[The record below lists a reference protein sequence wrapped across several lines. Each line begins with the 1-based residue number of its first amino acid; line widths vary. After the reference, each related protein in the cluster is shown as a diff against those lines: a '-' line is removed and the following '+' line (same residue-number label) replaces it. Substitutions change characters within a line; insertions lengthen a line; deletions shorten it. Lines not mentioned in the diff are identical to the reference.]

1 MYLHSVQRESRAGR
15 AGEQAGGAHTGLL
28 AAPLQDGRN
37 RDLAV
42 IGAGKQLD
50 CGKLI
55 CQLLK
60 CNRRHFSVPRIEQ
73 GSINRK

>member
-73 GSINRK
+73 RSINRK